1 MDGKPLVSH
10 TLEIAKKLSSA
21 WLPFVSTDC
30 PTVLEITKSL
40 GLDDSY
46 IRPSSLAGDQSPT
59 IDSVFHAI
67 DWLKKEKGVAVE
79 NVLLLQPT
87 SPLRSLDE
95 VQSAIST
102 YEQLNCSSLISV
114 HPMREHPYEC
124 VHRKN
129 EGWEYLKSP
138 INEPTRRQDY
148 SETFYFIDGSIYIA
162 SIQFLR
168 NHNGFIKPSET
179 HLFEVS
185 SEFNIDIDD
194 PADLV
199 VAESLFKYRKN
210 LNNIE
215 NENSKQ
221 QF

>member
-10 TLEIAKKLSSA
+10 TLEIAQKLSPS

-46 IRPSSLAGDQSPT
+46 TRPSYLAGDQSPT

-95 VQSAIST
+95 VQRAILT

-124 VHRKN
+124 VQRKSK
-129 EGWEYLKSP
+129 GWEYLKSP
-138 INEPTRRQDY
+138 KNEPTRRQDY
-148 SETFYFIDGSIYIA
+148 SEAFYFIDGSIYI
-162 SIQFLR
+162 SSFKFLR
-168 NHNGFIKPSET
+168 NNNGFIKPSET

-210 LNNIE
+210 LNNKE
-215 NENSKQ
+215 NENSKH

>member
-1 MDGKPLVSH
+1 M
-10 TLEIAKKLSSA
+10 

-46 IRPSSLAGDQSPT
+46 IRQSYLAGDQSPT

-67 DWLKKEKGVAVE
+67 DWLEKEKGVAVE

-95 VQSAIST
+95 VQRAIST

-124 VHRKN
+124 VQRKSKS
-129 EGWEYLKSP
+129 WEYLKP
-138 INEPTRRQDY
+138 PKNEPTRRQDY
-148 SETFYFIDGSIYIA
+148 SEAFYFIDGSIYI
-162 SIQFLR
+162 SSVQFLR
-168 NHNGFIKPSET
+168 NNNGFIKPSET

-215 NENSKQ
+215 NENSKH